1 MCLYSKNEVSRF
13 LNLPKKNFN
22 CICKNI
28 SKTRNI
34 CERLKYLFFNHS
46 NDKIILDY
54 DINNKTSLFLK
65 KFNLS
70 IHNNE
75 KRIFKKNKKRSPINY
90 QIQELKVQLN
100 NELKRF
106 NSISQPIQPQISCDY
121 ALNEICLKHIA
132 CHQLWNIFRRSCVVD
147 AQNNCRMTSLA
158 HCWQSYEGISWT
170 GLGNCTC
177 YNKNSDCHWI
187 RLQTNYNKCISE
199 IHNRSMINVIEEK
212 RSFTTMSP
220 KILYTTPVSL
230 NNRNNQ
236 HSIEKT
242 VSNNS
247 KHLEANMDQ
256 FDYYRNFSNNR
267 QAVSTFT
274 PTKMIFQQPFF
285 NYETYKN
292 QTTDHKILYNN
303 KNYNNRRNL
312 SRIMNVDKNSMYQN
326 VTFSDKPHQLL
337 HVLNSNNSNVYLMN
351 NTTTLKPNKLVPNYL
366 KKISNNSNTL
376 YNKSKDVEI
385 KENITQLSVNR
396 ININYQN
403 ELRNIRING
412 EKSIPLQFKNYIY
425 PNVSY
430 NNSEKKILN
439 ISTNDNKKNEIHGKI
454 YGTSSYS
461 YLSLTTTSQSILSI
475 SRNENIHQINSSLN
489 DRKKLFNM
497 NNNTETKTN
506 NKIYSLSSI
515 KEKKI
520 IKQNYLTKNNEKEEI
535 NNTPYY
541 KKISLLS
548 MEEEKKNKNYK
559 SSSNN
564 IDNLEKM
571 NLKEEN
577 KLSKKNNQVK
587 TYFNNITTFPNN
599 LPAKLS
605 SCQDAFQLCTQD
617 ENCQWLLSSVEM
629 KCKSG
634 NNNNESSCNRQQC
647 AKAIKN
653 FATSRQRGI
662 VEAMMFCQCAPNDS
676 ECELLQQ
683 LMYPSCLYNLN
694 NSMPNCKDV
703 ISNCLKDRSCKHLS
717 KSYFHSCAVS
727 NGSCKP
733 GTYQMNGCRQ
743 AVIKLRG
750 SVIDT
755 LCHCEEGDIKCWN
768 HRIELI
774 PLNPCLQ
781 KAKDDYAMKGLMP
794 TKPSIIHHDIHMSFK
809 NKDKISNETEKSNL
823 SGTVNLATSTMKNE
837 TIIKNKILI
846 DNKNNLNTSYISTK
860 TSNENTGKRMYD
872 NFTLPT
878 GEYHTQEP
886 PSMELG
892 CRMRNFNG
900 DWIEVFKG
908 TIFRQYTDWY
918 GLCSNWCECLGNN
931 TQICKELPC
940 LEDNVCINGNNVM
953 NFGEKLYIKG
963 RGACTCHMGNFICDT
978 PRDFNIDFQPGLY
991 IIAGFSKYELQMFK
1005 ENVPLEILEK
1015 SGLVSD
1021 EKMLAKDIASRL
1033 QYSLERIMPTGTM
1046 CRIIIVEEYLKD
1058 EIVILRLQWYGM
1070 NIYNKNDTEFG
1081 WHVGNLEK
1089 VCSPY
1094 VKQVAR
1100 NFLLNMAERYQLVLS
1115 SVKQIRVID
1124 LLNELPS
1131 VSSGTV
1137 MSKNFNVVIFF
1148 NFVLI
1153 SIIVKHIFT

>member
-1 MCLYSKNEVSRF
+1 MCLYSMNEVSVF
-13 LNLPKKNFN
+13 LNLTNEFN
-22 CICKNI
+22 CKCKNI
-28 SKTRNI
+28 LKTRNI
-34 CERLKYLFFNHS
+34 CKRLKDLFLNHFNEEKYMNYYL
-46 NDKIILDY
+46 
-54 DINNKTSLFLK
+54 NNKTRLYMNNFDSL
-65 KFNLS
+65 
-70 IHNNE
+70 IHNYN
-75 KRIFKKNKKRSPINY
+75 KIIPKKSMKRSPINY

-100 NELKRF
+100 NELKRV
-106 NSISQPIQPQISCDY
+106 NSLSKPIQPTISCDY

-132 CHQLWNIFRRSCVVD
+132 CHQLWNIFRRSCIVD

-199 IHNRSMINVIEEK
+199 IHNRSMVNLIEENT
-212 RSFTTMSP
+212 SFTTITPNIIYTTSAYSNLKNNIHNQQKTE
-220 KILYTTPVSL
+220 KILF
-230 NNRNNQ
+230 NNTKR
-236 HSIEKT
+236 
-242 VSNNS
+242 
-247 KHLEANMDQ
+247 LETNVHR
-256 FDYYRNFSNNR
+256 FDYYRNYNNKEYIY
-267 QAVSTFT
+267 TT
-274 PTKMIFQQPFF
+274 IPPTKILPHQPLL
-285 NYETYKN
+285 NYET
-292 QTTDHKILYNN
+292 L
-303 KNYNNRRNL
+303 KNYT
-312 SRIMNVDKNSMYQN
+312 MNTKS
-326 VTFSDKPHQLL
+326 
-337 HVLNSNNSNVYLMN
+337 
-351 NTTTLKPNKLVPNYL
+351 
-366 KKISNNSNTL
+366 ISNNTNYINNVNLNKVVNTSKNEIYQNITTTYKPIQFL
-376 YNKSKDVEI
+376 QVLDRNISKVYTINNTSSKINNKFKAI
-385 KENITQLSVNR
+385 KENKNLKQLSVNKEY
-396 ININYQN
+396 INYQN
-403 ELRNIRING
+403 ELRNIQLNR
-412 EKSIPLQFKNYIY
+412 EKSTSIQFKNFIQ
-425 PNVSY
+425 PNISY
-430 NNSEKKILN
+430 NDNEKKLFN
-439 ISTNDNKKNEIHGKI
+439 KTANNNKKNEIYNKG
-454 YGTSSYS
+454 YTTTLNS
-461 YLSLTTTSQSILSI
+461 YLSPSPASKNIPPTLTT
-475 SRNENIHQINSSLN
+475 EYPHQINSFS
-489 DRKKLFNM
+489 
-497 NNNTETKTN
+497 NNTEKLSDLNSVKKSKINDKTFKPSN
-506 NKIYSLSSI
+506 LKKNKNV
-515 KEKKI
+515 KE
-520 IKQNYLTKNNEKEEI
+520 NYLKKNNEKEEV
-535 NNTPYY
+535 NKTTYF

-548 MEEEKKNKNYK
+548 VPEGNKNMNY
-559 SSSNN
+559 NN
-564 IDNLEKM
+564 SRNDMDNLVKIKV
-571 NLKEEN
+571 KEDN
-577 KLSKKNNQVK
+577 TLNIKNNKMKVD
-587 TYFNNITTFPNN
+587 YNNITI
-599 LPAKLS
+599 LLKSQPAALS

-617 ENCQWLLSSVEM
+617 ENCQWLLSSVQM

-634 NNNNESSCNRQQC
+634 DNNNGNKCNRLQC

-662 VEAMMFCQCAPNDS
+662 VEAMMFCQCAPNDK
-676 ECELLQQ
+676 ECESLQQ
-683 LMYPSCLYNLN
+683 LMYPSCLYDLN
-694 NSMPNCKDV
+694 DSTLNCKEV
-703 ISNCLKDRSCKHLS
+703 ISNCFKDRSCKHLS

-750 SVIDT
+750 SAIDT

-794 TKPSIIHHDIHMSFK
+794 TKPSIIPHNIQMPFKEK
-809 NKDKISNETEKSNL
+809 NKINNKTEKSNL
-823 SGTVNLATSTMKNE
+823 FHVTNSSILNNKNE
-837 TIIKNKILI
+837 SVIENKNLI
-846 DNKNNLNTSYISTK
+846 DNKNIFNNSFISTK
-860 TSNENTGKRMYD
+860 TNIEDTGKKMYD

-878 GEYHTQEP
+878 DEYHTHEP

-900 DWIEVFKG
+900 DWIEVYKG

-940 LEDNVCINGNNVM
+940 LENNVCINENNIM

-978 PRDFNIDFQPGLY
+978 PRNFNINFQPGLY
-991 IIAGFSKYELQMFK
+991 IIAGFSKYELKMFK

-1033 QYSLERIMPTGTM
+1033 QYSLERIMPIGTM

-1058 EIVILRLQWYGM
+1058 EIVILKLQWYGL

-1081 WHVGNLEK
+1081 WHVGHLEK
-1089 VCSPY
+1089 ICSPY
-1094 VKQVAR
+1094 VKQIAR

-1131 VSSGTV
+1131 VSSGTFF
-1137 MSKNFNVVIFF
+1137 SKNSNIVVSLY
-1148 NFVLI
+1148 FVFI
-1153 SIIVKHIFT
+1153 SIIVKCIYT